1 MTSRRRRIPA
11 MISKEKRMNGGD
23 DLQGEEE
30 NVAYDA
36 CRRCD
41 GESQSMVVWVVLIRG
56 GGYGNSQRL
65 KEVRIIRHGSF
76 HAQAA
81 QLIDLR

>member
-30 NVAYDA
+30 NVADDA
-36 CRRCD
+36 CRKCD
-41 GESQSMVVWVVLIRG
+41 DESKSMVVWVVLIRG

-65 KEVRIIRHGSF
+65 KEDALFLLANEAAAARHS
-76 HAQAA
+76 
-81 QLIDLR
+81 I

>member
-1 MTSRRRRIPA
+1 

-30 NVAYDA
+30 NVADDT

-56 GGYGNSQRL
+56 GGYGDSQRL
-65 KEVRIIRHGSF
+65 KESRRRTRLLFNFVAPSGFACSPVD
-76 HAQAA
+76 APP
-81 QLIDLR
+81 